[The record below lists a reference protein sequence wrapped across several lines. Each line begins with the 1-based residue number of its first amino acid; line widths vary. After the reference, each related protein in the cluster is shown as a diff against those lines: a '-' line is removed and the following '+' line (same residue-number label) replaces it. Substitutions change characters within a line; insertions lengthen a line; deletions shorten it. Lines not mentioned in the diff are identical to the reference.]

1 MSINNRPK
9 LNRLINQSSNLP
21 EVHGDYYR
29 PADRIIDILHAEGF
43 TGDAI
48 TQLLTTPSILY
59 GLVVTLN
66 IDTTKLDITSG
77 IALGFDS
84 QTSQIEEHNYDGTV
98 LSGVDPVTSNTY
110 PLSSS
115 EGFEPI
121 PRFINVSSNLTA
133 VATTNAPNSTTSY
146 VKLRFKDVNLFTRN
160 PPTDPAGSRYSF
172 LTRDSYEL
180 VIDDVLP
187 SSGTDVLLATFS
199 KNSTGV
205 ITLNSG
211 TGTRDVTTAIR
222 LHSGLLTVPVTAGS
236 SITAGTVVYISG
248 DDATNLRPVV
258 SPISAVNQVPAGYA
272 RTAISNGAVG
282 EIVTGG
288 RLTTSLDAS
297 AASVGDP
304 VYADATGSLTLTF
317 TRFKVGVVLTN
328 TTNARV
334 YFNFTQVDLQLPSG
348 NLLLPGGNNLTLNNG
363 SLSGTQTYTL
373 QNRSMTIA
381 ATDEYV
387 TAGVAISAGDVVT
400 ITSDDATNAIPTV
413 SKITSP
419 TQTPFGIATV
429 AIASGAQGSVTK
441 YGRVTSTLNT
451 TTSVIGAPVFST
463 GTGGLTLTYGKH
475 RVGTVESLAA
485 SGIVFFDFSREIGDL
500 RSVNITASAAISA
513 DTVVRI
519 TGDDSTNLRPRAATV
534 TAISQLPLGYAT
546 TAIALNAGGNVVTFG
561 RVVTTLNASASAV
574 GDPVYITAAGVL
586 SISNSDAFKIGTVV
600 TNTTNAVVFFDF
612 ANASIQTSSVPSGTV
627 IASARSTAPAG
638 YLLCNGAAYS
648 RATYATLFAAISTT
662 YGVGDGTTTF
672 NIPDTQGAFLRSAGT
687 SIGYT
692 QNVTVTLGTK
702 IDDAF
707 QGHYHN
713 LNNGNSIWQNS
724 SIITLPTGASYFG
737 NTVNISVGAPISD
750 GPNGTPR
757 IANETRVKS
766 VAVNYFIK
774 Y

>member
-272 RTAISNGAVG
+272 RTAISNGVVG

-288 RLTTSLDAS
+288 RLTTSLNAS
-297 AASVGDP
+297 AATVGDP
-304 VYADATGSLTLTF
+304 VYANASGSLTLTF

-328 TTNARV
+328 TTNAKV
-334 YFNFTQVDLQLPSG
+334 YFNFTQVDSQLPSG
-348 NLLLPGGNNLTLNNG
+348 TLQLPNGNNLLLNNSSVTA
-363 SLSGTQTYTL
+363 TRTYTL
-373 QNRSMTIA
+373 QNTDMTIA
-381 ATDEYV
+381 SVADVNAVIPSGSRMLFQQTAAPVGWTKEVGAAFNNRALRIVTGAVVGGGVNTFTTAFNTANNAAGGTTGNTTLTLAQMAAHNHGGGDHLHEARVATPGAPGGANIFLFDAKADQGALF
-387 TAGVAISAGDVVT
+387 TSASGVIIGTQGGGGSHNHTIPAASFNLDVAYHD
-400 ITSDDATNAIPTV
+400 II
-413 SKITSP
+413 
-419 TQTPFGIATV
+419 IAT
-429 AIASGAQGSVTK
+429 K
-441 YGRVTSTLNT
+441 N
-451 TTSVIGAPVFST
+451 
-463 GTGGLTLTYGKH
+463 
-475 RVGTVESLAA
+475 
-485 SGIVFFDFSREIGDL
+485 
-500 RSVNITASAAISA
+500 
-513 DTVVRI
+513 
-519 TGDDSTNLRPRAATV
+519 
-534 TAISQLPLGYAT
+534 
-546 TAIALNAGGNVVTFG
+546 
-561 RVVTTLNASASAV
+561 
-574 GDPVYITAAGVL
+574 
-586 SISNSDAFKIGTVV
+586 
-600 TNTTNAVVFFDF
+600 
-612 ANASIQTSSVPSGTV
+612 
-627 IASARSTAPAG
+627 
-638 YLLCNGAAYS
+638 
-648 RATYATLFAAISTT
+648 
-662 YGVGDGTTTF
+662 
-672 NIPDTQGAFLRSAGT
+672 
-687 SIGYT
+687 
-692 QNVTVTLGTK
+692 
-702 IDDAF
+702 
-707 QGHYHN
+707 
-713 LNNGNSIWQNS
+713 
-724 SIITLPTGASYFG
+724 
-737 NTVNISVGAPISD
+737 
-750 GPNGTPR
+750 
-757 IANETRVKS
+757 
-766 VAVNYFIK
+766 
-774 Y
+774 